1 MSDADRQI
9 QVLDGLGGDDS
20 TTYHLA
26 RFDGR
31 MWVTMRRALGT
42 ANPEAHR
49 RAGDLARRLRHENVI
64 TTVATGTGEGGL
76 PYTLEEHM
84 VGLSAAELRD
94 AGAVPWVVGARIVR
108 GLGGGVAQL
117 IRLLSESKLPLP
129 PSMGPSRI
137 AVSFDGRAKLVDP
150 LQHVRGAEP
159 TGHERFGYTAP
170 EVLRGAEPT
179 AAALVF
185 SLGTVLWEL
194 CAGRKLF
201 VAGSL
206 EEARELMSYPVVDR
220 LEGKIAGF
228 PGRLDEILQI
238 ALAKSPEE
246 RFRSPDAL
254 AGALT
259 VAIGTVAADIAPYMQ
274 KTHAIRH
281 GELKEWLRKQQ
292 QMLSVPPMMPAPARP
307 DPENDI
313 ATQAIR
319 RSVLP
324 KKGGETPAPAAVL
337 PKVPALEPRAVRA
350 TEEAPRVATPRGMP
364 APPARPQP
372 VAPPR
377 TDSGQRRLDP
387 DATLKKVPAMPPPAH
402 GDAGPLDTLPS
413 APLPRNTAPEPGLD
427 EPSADDH
434 TVPFRREQLEE
445 VQNQR
450 LGGRSGG
457 GYRHVAVR
465 KKPDVY
471 QGDGS
476 SEDDASTRPFRRDDL
491 AIAEAAAAKL
501 RETAANRAAK
511 VEPSADVPPTR
522 PSSPEPQ
529 PAPPREPAAP
539 PQAAPEPVPESAPAG
554 REEVFDEDG
563 ALRLVSTSHA
573 PPVSLKPMPEPEA
586 SVIVN
591 ATAQHV
597 ALPSVPDAPHT
608 QPIPGLLGAPTPQA
622 LHPAPMTPHVIT
634 APMPRQSAP
643 PPPPQ
648 EAPYVAPAMP
658 QPAPYTHAAPPPQN
672 VTLPHRGGAM
682 PPQTPHMVPR
692 LVPST
697 PPPAMPHAVSGSVP
711 PGPADPTV
719 QVQAHKPKGRWL
731 DVVLLLATLVFLVFI
746 AWMLLGR
753 GKSTADVTPQR
764 PVTAATAS
772 TVATPATATGTPGL
786 GAAPTPS
793 APTTTFDTAR
803 AAAPARTGRR
813 GDVPPG
819 SSGVP
824 SASAAPSVEPTAAPA
839 PSATSALAAP
849 TASATEEPSGSS
861 TYLTVVCSPACDEVD
876 DGGKSLGPS
885 PIYRVR
891 TSPGAHTLRL
901 HWANPPAEKTVS
913 VNAKDGEVTSVRV
926 SAP

>member
-42 ANPEAHR
+42 ANPALTDAHR

-76 PYTLEEHM
+76 PYTVEEHM

-94 AGAVPWVVGARIVR
+94 AGSPVPWVVAARIVR

-117 IRLLSESKLPLP
+117 LRLLGESKLPLP
-129 PSMGPSRI
+129 PSIGPSRI
-137 AVSFDGRAKLVDP
+137 AISFDGRVKLVDP
-150 LQHVRGAEP
+150 LQHVRGAQP

-201 VAGSL
+201 GAETL
-206 EEARELMSYPVVDR
+206 EAARELMSYPVVDR
-220 LEGKIAGF
+220 LEGRIAGF

-238 ALAKSPEE
+238 ALAKSPDE

-259 VAIGTVAADIAPYMQ
+259 VAIGTVATEIAPYMQ
-274 KTHAIRH
+274 KTHALRH

-292 QMLSVPPMMPAPARP
+292 QMLSVPPMMPAAARP
-307 DPENDI
+307 DPESDI

-324 KKGGETPAPAAVL
+324 KKSGETPAPPAVL
-337 PKVPALEPRAVRA
+337 PKAPLPAPEPRAARA
-350 TEEAPRVATPRGMP
+350 TAEAPRVATPRGMP

-377 TDSGQRRLDP
+377 VDSGQLRLDP

-402 GDAGPLDTLPS
+402 GEAAAIDTLPS
-413 APLPRNTAPEPGLD
+413 APLPRNTAPEPTVDDGA
-427 EPSADDH
+427 PSGDDH

-471 QGDGS
+471 QGDGT

-501 RETAANRAAK
+501 RAGAASRSVAAK
-511 VEPSADVPPTR
+511 TEPSADVPPTR
-522 PSSPEPQ
+522 PSSPEPAPPPSPPQVAAQPEPPAQ
-529 PAPPREPAAP
+529 PAPESG
-539 PQAAPEPVPESAPAG
+539 PVG
-554 REEVFDEDG
+554 REEVFGEDG
-563 ALRLVSTSHA
+563 ALRLVTTSHA
-573 PPVSLKPMPEPEA
+573 PPVSMKPMPEPEA

-597 ALPSVPDAPHT
+597 ALPNIPEAPHT
-608 QPIPGLLGAPTPQA
+608 QPIPGLLGIPAP
-622 LHPAPMTPHVIT
+622 PAPMTPHVIT

-643 PPPPQ
+643 PPPQ
-648 EAPYVAPAMP
+648 EQPYVAPAMP
-658 QPAPYTHAAPPPQN
+658 QPAPYVPAAPPPQN
-672 VTLPHRGGAM
+672 VTLASAM
-682 PPQTPHMVPR
+682 PPQTPPMVPR

-697 PPPAMPHAVSGSVP
+697 PPPAMPHAPGAGGSVP
-711 PGPADPTV
+711 PPRAADPTV

-753 GKSTADVTPQR
+753 TKTTADVAPPRPSTTP
-764 PVTAATAS
+764 TAS
-772 TVATPATATGTPGL
+772 AAPTNTTSL
-786 GAAPTPS
+786 GAASSSPS
-793 APTTTFDTAR
+793 AQTTAADTPRTPTT
-803 AAAPARTGRR
+803 ARTGGRR
-813 GDVPPG
+813 GDPTPG
-819 SSGVP
+819 
-824 SASAAPSVEPTAAPA
+824 PTAAPT
-839 PSATSALAAP
+839 TSAAP
-849 TASATEEPSGSS
+849 TASAEPTASAAPTASSAPSATEEPTGS
-861 TYLTVVCSPACDEVD
+861 TFLTVVCSPACDEVD

-891 TSPGAHTLRL
+891 TTPGAHTLRL